1 MALTDSDGKKN
12 KSYGND
18 RVALKAKS
26 ERVLIADLSANDIK
40 LINKAK
46 ASGFTNPEEIREIF
60 GHGFIKKAPPTDKE
74 IESVV
79 KGKIKKPTGLFEK

>member
-60 GHGFIKKAPPTDKE
+60 GHGFNKIAPPRDKD

>member
-1 MALTDSDGKKN
+1 MALTESDGKKN

-18 RVALKAKS
+18 KAALKAKA
-26 ERVLIADLSANDIK
+26 ERVLVADLSANDIK

-60 GHGFIKKAPPTDKE
+60 GHGFNKKAPPTDAE
-74 IESVV
+74 I
-79 KGKIKKPTGLFEK
+79 KGVLEGVIKKPTGMFKK

>member
-1 MALTDSDGKKN
+1 MALTESDGKKN

-26 ERVLIADLSANDIK
+26 ERVLIADLSADDIK

-46 ASGFTNPEEIREIF
+46 ASGFTDPEEIREIF
-60 GHGFIKKAPPTDKE
+60 GHGFNKKAPPTNKE
-74 IESVV
+74 IKNVV
-79 KGKIKKPTGLFEK
+79 EGKTKKPTGLFEK

>member
-1 MALTDSDGKKN
+1 MALTESDGKKN

-18 RVALKAKS
+18 KAALKAKA
-26 ERVLIADLSANDIK
+26 ERVLVADLSANDIK

-60 GHGFIKKAPPTDKE
+60 GHGFNKKAPPTDKE

>member
-60 GHGFIKKAPPTDKE
+60 GHGFNKKAPPTDKE

-79 KGKIKKPTGLFEK
+79 KVKIKKPTGLFEK

>member
-60 GHGFIKKAPPTDKE
+60 GHGFNKKAQPTDKE

>member
-46 ASGFTNPEEIREIF
+46 ASGFTNPEESREIF
-60 GHGFIKKAPPTDKE
+60 GHGFNKKAPPTDKE